1 MRRFGTLLA
10 GIASLFVAA
19 AAVGATGEE
28 IYRAKCSLCHDSGA
42 AAAPRTDDKAASA
55 TRVADGK
62 EPVYRIA
69 LQGKP
74 DTAMLPK
81 GGFPELSD
89 AEVRAAVDYM
99 LLQAGYPDVPVT
111 VPRAVA
117 RAATAAAAPESRTR
131 PVDDRTII
139 AGVAEALR
147 QSRDIAPPNAQVET
161 YDGVTTVRGI
171 GIRIEARDGVV
182 TLRGVVEHAP
192 VVARAEA
199 IARSVDGVRA
209 VDNKLIASSIF
220 EHD

>member
-1 MRRFGTLLA
+1 M
-10 GIASLFVAA
+10 
-19 AAVGATGEE
+19 
-28 IYRAKCSLCHDSGA
+28 
-42 AAAPRTDDKAASA
+42 
-55 TRVADGK
+55 
-62 EPVYRIA
+62 YRIA

-74 DTAMLPK
+74 DTAMPPK

-99 LLQAGYPDVPVT
+99 LLQAGYADVPVT
-111 VPRAVA
+111 RPRAA
-117 RAATAAAAPESRTR
+117 APLATAAPAPESRAR
-131 PVDDRTII
+131 AADDAAITV
-139 AGVAEALR
+139 GVAEALR
-147 QSRDIAPPNAQVET
+147 KSRDIAPPNAQVET
-161 YDGVTTVRGI
+161 YDGGTTVRGT

-199 IARSVDGVRA
+199 IARSVGGVKA